1 MRQMS
6 VTVLGRLLPSPR
18 RIDMAIY
25 LLTVEDCNQL
35 HSWLQSRTS
44 STNMLT
50 VEDRM
55 LSCDYNL
62 EVLELIY

>member
-1 MRQMS
+1 
-6 VTVLGRLLPSPR
+6 
-18 RIDMAIY
+18 MATY
-25 LLTVEDCNQL
+25 LSAVEDCSQL
-35 HSWLQSRTS
+35 RSWLQTRTS

-62 EVLELIY
+62 VVLELIY

>member
-1 MRQMS
+1 
-6 VTVLGRLLPSPR
+6 
-18 RIDMAIY
+18 MAIY

-62 EVLELIY
+62 EVLELIH